1 MQLILKTNST
11 NSTDLCTM
19 YDLFHANLKEQIK
32 TEYEKALHERN
43 AVDCKRPNIVFL
55 ASSLDGIFP
64 FIKSAA

>member
-1 MQLILKTNST
+1 
-11 NSTDLCTM
+11 M
-19 YDLFHANLKEQIK
+19 YNLFHANLKEQIK

-43 AVDCKRPNIVFL
+43 AVDCKKPNIVFL